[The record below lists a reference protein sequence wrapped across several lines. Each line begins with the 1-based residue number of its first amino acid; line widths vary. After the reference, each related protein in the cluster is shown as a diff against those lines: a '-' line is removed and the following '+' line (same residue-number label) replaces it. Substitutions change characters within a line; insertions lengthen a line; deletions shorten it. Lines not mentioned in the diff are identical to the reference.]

1 MRAWNLSDWAALQ
14 AAASSGRSSVCSCR
28 LWWLDSAPMGATVAY
43 ATAIGAVLGFALGTR
58 ASEWLGAL
66 LTSLW

>member
-1 MRAWNLSDWAALQ
+1 MEPQRLGSAAGGGIIGALIGVLV
-14 AAASSGRSSVCSCR
+14 SI
-28 LWWLDSAPMGATVAY
+28 WWLDSAPVGATVIY
-43 ATAIGAVLGFALGTR
+43 ATATGAVLGFALGTR

>member
-1 MRAWNLSDWAALQ
+1 MEPQRLGSTAGGGIIGALIGVLV
-14 AAASSGRSSVCSCR
+14 SM
-28 LWWLDSAPMGATVAY
+28 WWLDSVPVGTTVVY

-58 ASEWLGAL
+58 ASEWLGEL